1 MKSITTM
8 FAALLIVGCNAP
20 EPASETEEAAIEAKP
35 VMAREKNIYKA
46 AVENEQR
53 SEADRARDATRKPG
67 AVMEFL
73 GIASGMDVL
82 DMFSGGGYYTE
93 LLSSV
98 VGPEGSVTAQSNQAY
113 LRFSGEESEARYA
126 NNRLPN
132 THVLMAENN
141 ELNLESDTFDAVT
154 MILGYHDTYYE
165 DVENGWAKIDGAKL
179 LAELHKGMKP
189 GAVLGIVD
197 HNAAAG
203 APPETGGTVHRIDV
217 GLVIRE
223 VQAAGF
229 VLDGRSD
236 ILKNAQDDYEKS
248 VFDAEIRGKTDRF
261 VLRFRK
267 PG

>member
-1 MKSITTM
+1 MIFFTFVFCS
-8 FAALLIVGCNAP
+8 
-20 EPASETEEAAIEAKP
+20 
-35 VMAREKNIYKA
+35 
-46 AVENEQR
+46 R
-53 SEADRARDATRKPG
+53 SLNDT
-67 AVMEFL
+67 
-73 GIASGMDVL
+73 
-82 DMFSGGGYYTE
+82 
-93 LLSSV
+93 
-98 VGPEGSVTAQSNQAY
+98 
-113 LRFSGEESEARYA
+113 
-126 NNRLPN
+126 
-132 THVLMAENN
+132 ENN

-179 LAELHKGMKP
+179 LAELHKGRKP

-197 HNAAAG
+197 HNAPAG